1 MQYPNTPLQKDNMR
15 EENCDFQTIPAI
27 SVLHKAVL
35 TSGARDARF
44 GQSLSKKKQNP
55 FKKKHDFSHTIFHA
69 TVSIFWELD
78 IPYPIL

>member
-1 MQYPNTPLQKDNMR
+1 MR
-15 EENCDFQTIPAI
+15 EENCDFQTVPAV

-44 GQSLSKKKQNP
+44 GQSLSKKNQNP
-55 FKKKHDFSHTIFHA
+55 FKKDFSQTIFHA